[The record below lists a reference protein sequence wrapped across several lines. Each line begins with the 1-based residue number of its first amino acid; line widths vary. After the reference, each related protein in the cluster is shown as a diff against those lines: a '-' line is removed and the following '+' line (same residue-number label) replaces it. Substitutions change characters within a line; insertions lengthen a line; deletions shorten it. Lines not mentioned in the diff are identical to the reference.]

1 MVETQQDR
9 LYGFRDDPCGF
20 VRDVLG
26 ADIWSK
32 QAEILRAVR
41 DHDRIAVRSCNG
53 SGKTFLAAHAVLW
66 WVATRPE
73 GVVVTT
79 APTLRQVQSLLWRE
93 IRGAYHRSEGAIGG
107 DISKAA
113 LELGPR
119 NFALG
124 IATDRA
130 ERFQGFHA
138 GEILFV
144 VDEASGVSEEIF
156 DAIRGSM
163 TSRNAKLLLIGNPT
177 KLYGTFY
184 DAFHGQ
190 YRHWHTIHISAFDCI
205 SASGKSE
212 LAASRLVTAS
222 WAADMAAMLGKESA
236 EYQIRVLGQFPSAAD
251 DALISVSSIERAI
264 ARWQDDG
271 GSETQS
277 EAPSSNWF
285 DSEDAAA
292 QVIVGLDVAR
302 FGNDRSVACARRD
315 GRVLEIEA
323 WKGADVMRT
332 SGRVL
337 EFAKRNDASII
348 VVDESGVGGGVLDRL
363 REVDEVESFGINVGR
378 AAGNRE
384 RYANLR
390 AELFDGLRSRFD
402 QDDIAI
408 PNDKEL
414 VAELSAIRYFFTSRG
429 QLQLEDKRKYSGRSG
444 SPDKA
449 DALMLAFSEHAVH
462 GEVGMYLLER
472 VQL

>member
-1 MVETQQDR
+1 MAGMQDAH
-9 LYGFRDDPCGF
+9 LDYRDDPCGF

-32 QAEILRAVR
+32 QADILRAVR
-41 DHDRIAVRSCNG
+41 DHDRVAVRSCNG

-79 APTLRQVQSLLWRE
+79 APTLRQVESLLWRE
-93 IRGAYHRSEGAIGG
+93 IRGAYYRSEGMIDGE
-107 DISKAA
+107 ISKAA

-124 IATDRA
+124 IATDRV

-163 TSRNAKLLLIGNPT
+163 TSRHAKLLLIGNPT

-205 SASGKSE
+205 AASGKSE
-212 LAASRLVTAS
+212 LAASRLVTES
-222 WAADMAAMLGKESA
+222 WAADMAAMLGKDSA

-251 DALISVSSIERAI
+251 DALISVPAIERAI
-264 ARWQDDG
+264 GRWVAKSDARSSKGARKRHRTGDD
-271 GSETQS
+271 SAE
-277 EAPSSNWF
+277 
-285 DSEDAAA
+285 
-292 QVIVGLDVAR
+292 VIVGLDVAR

-315 GRVLEIEA
+315 GRVLALEA

-337 EFAKRNDASII
+337 KFAKRNDASII

-363 REVDEVESFGINVGR
+363 REIDEVESFGINVGR

-402 QDDIAI
+402 QDDIEI

-462 GEVGMYLLER
+462 GDMGMFLLETAR
-472 VQL
+472 L

>member
-1 MVETQQDR
+1 MSGMQETHHR
-9 LYGFRDDPCGF
+9 YRDDPCGF

-26 ADIWSK
+26 ADIWGK

-41 DHDRIAVRSCNG
+41 DHDRVAVRSCNG

-79 APTLRQVQSLLWRE
+79 APTLRQVESLLWRE

-107 DISKAA
+107 EISKSA

-124 IATDRA
+124 ISTDRA

-156 DAIRGSM
+156 DAVRGSM
-163 TSRNAKLLLIGNPT
+163 TSRSAKLLMIGNPT

-190 YRHWHTIHISAFDCI
+190 YQHWHTIHISAFDCI
-205 SASGKSE
+205 AAAEKSE
-212 LAASRLVTAS
+212 LAESRLVTAS
-222 WAADMAAMLGKESA
+222 WASDMAEMLGKESS
-236 EYQIRVLGQFPSAAD
+236 EYQIRVLGQFPAAAD
-251 DALISVSSIERAI
+251 DALISVSAIERAI
-264 ARWQDDG
+264 ARWAKNSG
-271 GSETQS
+271 KRTPRSK
-277 EAPSSNWF
+277 SNRLKMQ
-285 DSEDAAA
+285 DAASPY
-292 QVIVGLDVAR
+292 VVVGLDVAR
-302 FGNDRSVACARRD
+302 FGNHRSVACARRD
-315 GRVLEIEA
+315 ERVLAIEA
-323 WKGADVMRT
+323 WKGADVMLT
-332 SGRVL
+332 AGRVL
-337 EFAKRNDASII
+337 KFAQRNRASMI

-363 REVDEVESFGINVGR
+363 REIDEVDSGGINVGR
-378 AAGNRE
+378 AAANSE

-402 QDDIAI
+402 QDDIEI

-414 VAELSAIRYFFTSRG
+414 VSELSAIRYFFTSRG
-429 QLQLEDKRKYSGRSG
+429 QLQLEDKRKYAGHHG

-449 DALMLAFSEHAVH
+449 DALMLAFSDHAAD
-462 GEVGMYLLER
+462 GEVGLYLLER

>member
-1 MVETQQDR
+1 MAGIQDAH
-9 LYGFRDDPCGF
+9 LGYRDDPCGF

-26 ADIWSK
+26 AEIWSK
-32 QAEILRAVR
+32 QADILRAVR
-41 DHDRIAVRSCNG
+41 DHDRVAVRSCNG

-73 GVVVTT
+73 GVVITT
-79 APTLRQVQSLLWRE
+79 APTLRQVESLLWRE

-107 DISKAA
+107 EISKAA
-113 LELGPR
+113 LDLGPR

-163 TSRNAKLLLIGNPT
+163 TSRTAKLLLIGNPT

-190 YRHWHTIHISAFDCI
+190 YRYWHTIHISAFDCI
-205 SASGKSE
+205 TATGKSE
-212 LAASRLVTAS
+212 LAGSRLVTES
-222 WAADMAAMLGKESA
+222 WAADMAAMLGKDSA

-251 DALISVSSIERAI
+251 DALISVSAIERAI
-264 ARWQDDG
+264 QRWATNAEARTSAGGRKRRGAGDD
-271 GSETQS
+271 SAE
-277 EAPSSNWF
+277 
-285 DSEDAAA
+285 
-292 QVIVGLDVAR
+292 VVVGLDVAR

-315 GRVLEIEA
+315 GRVLALEA
-323 WKGADVMRT
+323 WRGADVMRT
-332 SGRVL
+332 AGRTL
-337 EFAKRNDASII
+337 KFAKRNDASII

-363 REVDEVESFGINVGR
+363 REIDDVESFGLNVGR

-402 QDDIAI
+402 QDDIEI

-429 QLQLEDKRKYSGRSG
+429 QLQLEDKRKYSGRNG

-462 GEVGMYLLER
+462 GEMGMFLLEQVR
-472 VQL
+472 L